1 MFLWRIAVDVLPTR
15 ENLSKRVEITDC
27 KCILC
32 GEEVDTLAHV
42 FFRCP
47 VARALWFACCWG
59 FRADEVLIN
68 SNQDIIKMVLEP
80 PSTLC
85 QNNDKWIIY
94 LIMSFI
100 LEEIWCTRN
109 YVLQNGGSADISSS
123 V

>member
-15 ENLSKRVEITDC
+15 ENLSKGVEITDC
-27 KCILC
+27 KCILF

-59 FRADEVLIN
+59 FRADEMLIN

-85 QNNDKWIIY
+85 PNNDKWIIY

-100 LEEIWCTRN
+100 L
-109 YVLQNGGSADISSS
+109 
-123 V
+123 